1 MSEVQTTRTND
12 HAIGPSTSFDD
23 NNSMEDGIISDP
35 EIINLAT
42 STLHQLNV
50 DGIGGDDD
58 GKEYSKSR
66 NSNGNSDSRS
76 PALSGAQLWNHMIHE
91 HVKNSNHMNTMEDH
105 GNSTSPYVCDH
116 MKDRIDVED
125 EYLSKL
131 TIDTLRTF
139 REDDSFDFLQRPSD
153 EDDEMD
159 LEERNLMSAEALVR
173 EELMGLE
180 TSHIM
185 PDHLFA
191 GESSSKLGV
200 KKDIRNELGEGV
212 EWHGEEL
219 ANEAVRVGLDRLEV
233 DMKEYTCALAFV
245 PGCQYPDVIESRTFN
260 REYLRSMSGN
270 DLQKIFVGLVP
281 YQIEESSSEQSRISS
296 TDNQIDNDRIKSIR
310 TVSLQI
316 RPDVLC
322 GAVMDA
328 ISTAV
333 LLECHGD
340 IKKRQGSHL
349 IATLP
354 AHRRLRSSGRN
365 EVSSDVISSPANFFR
380 RKVNE
385 QDTDNEYVL
394 LPALDVDAQIC
405 TRRNGGYFERYLILR
420 FFMSNAFNDVV
431 VDDVLMENSDHAWAK
446 SDNIW
451 KVAKTLKSIQSEW
464 IVNETSEQLATPVK
478 NFARALG
485 QLWSP
490 MMSGAHDISEDNSDS
505 PLKNFPVLSHQ
516 DAVDAAWKCIAKV
529 SILNNF
535 KNYQQHHSENFIP

>member
-12 HAIGPSTSFDD
+12 HAIGPSMSFDD

-35 EIINLAT
+35 DIINLAT

-50 DGIGGDDD
+50 NGVGDDDDDD

-66 NSNGNSDSRS
+66 HSNRNSNSRS

-91 HVKNSNHMNTMEDH
+91 HVKNSKHMNAMEDYDD
-105 GNSTSPYVCDH
+105 STSSSVCDH

-173 EELMGLE
+173 EELLGLE

-191 GESSSKLGV
+191 GESPSKLGV

-212 EWHGEEL
+212 EWHGEQL

-270 DLQKIFVGLVP
+270 DLQKKFVGLVP
-281 YQIEESSSEQSRISS
+281 YRIEESSSQQSFQSKHISS
-296 TDNQIDNDRIKSIR
+296 TDNQIDDDSIKSIR

-333 LLECHGD
+333 LLECHGEV
-340 IKKRQGSHL
+340 KKRQGSHL

-354 AHRRLRSSGRN
+354 AHRRLRSSGRT

-380 RKVNE
+380 RKINE
-385 QDTDNEYVL
+385 QDADNEYVL

-405 TRRNGGYFERYLILR
+405 TRKNGGCFERYLLLR
-420 FFMSNAFNDVV
+420 FFTSNALNDVV

-446 SDNIW
+446 RDNIW

-464 IVNETSEQLATPVK
+464 IVNGTTEQLATPVK
-478 NFARALG
+478 NFAKALG

-490 MMSGAHDISEDNSDS
+490 MMNGAHEFSEDNSDS
-505 PLKNFPVLSHQ
+505 PLKNFPVLFHQ

-529 SILNNF
+529 SILNKF
-535 KNYQQHHSENFIP
+535 KLSAISF